1 MSTDKSKAPHK
12 HHALLKSS
20 GIVACG
26 VLASRVLGFVRDVIM
41 ARFLGT
47 GFLAEAFFVAQR
59 IPNLLRDMV
68 GEGAANAAIVP
79 VLSEYAQK
87 KSKEEW
93 QECINAVL
101 AWGVIILGSIT
112 VLGYFCRTLDCAA
125 DRSGICRR
133 TRGITV
139 DG

>member
-1 MSTDKSKAPHK
+1 MSTDKSKPLHQHRAI
-12 HHALLKSS
+12 LKSS
-20 GIVACG
+20 GIVASG
-26 VLASRVLGFVRDVIM
+26 VLASRVLGFIRDVIL

-79 VLSEYAQK
+79 VLSGYALQ

-93 QECINAVL
+93 QECINVVL
-101 AWGVIILGSIT
+101 AWGVIILGSIM
-112 VLGYFCRTLDCAA
+112 VIGIFAA
-125 DRSGICRR
+125 PWVVRLIAPGFARE
-133 TRGITV
+133 
-139 DG
+139 

>member
-1 MSTDKSKAPHK
+1 MSTDKSGTPHK
-12 HHALLKSS
+12 HHALLRSS

-26 VLASRVLGFVRDVIM
+26 VLASRVLGFVRDVVL

-47 GFLAEAFFVAQR
+47 GFIAEAFFVAQR

-79 VLSEYAQK
+79 VLSEYAHQ

-101 AWGVIILGSIT
+101 AWGVIILG
-112 VLGYFCRTLDCAA
+112 
-125 DRSGICRR
+125 
-133 TRGITV
+133 GITLLGIFSAPWIV
-139 DG
+139 RLIAPGLAGEAGE

>member
-1 MSTDKSKAPHK
+1 MSTDKSKLPHK

-26 VLASRVLGFVRDVIM
+26 VLASRVLGFARDVLL

-68 GEGAANAAIVP
+68 GEGASNAAIVP
-79 VLSEYAQK
+79 VLSEYSQHRSK
-87 KSKEEW
+87 KEW

-112 VLGYFCRTLDCAA
+112 LLGICAA
-125 DRSGICRR
+125 PWIVNRSTSRY
-133 TRGITV
+133 
-139 DG
+139 

>member
-1 MSTDKSKAPHK
+1 MSTDKSRPPHK
-12 HHALLKSS
+12 HHVLLKSS

-26 VLASRVLGFVRDVIM
+26 VLASRVLGFARDVII

-47 GFLAEAFFVAQR
+47 GLLAEAFFVAQR

-87 KSKEEW
+87 KSREEW

-101 AWGVIILGSIT
+101 AWGVLILSALT
-112 VLGYFCRTLDCAA
+112 LLGIFAA
-125 DRSGICRR
+125 PWIVR
-133 TRGITV
+133 
-139 DG
+139 